1 MSSTPVSALRSPGVW
16 VGFLGSVLIGWASCN
31 PEFSFDPHGWPAG
44 WVNALGLLV
53 GDYTAGFYLDRGML
67 IVGVA
72 ALTWAWW
79 HVRPTAHRAPVN
91 AAVTLAL
98 WSLPLLVVPPV
109 LSPDATLYADL
120 GWTLHTGANP
130 YDVGLAASGG
140 PYVGQVDQLWAGS
153 GVAYPPLTLRM
164 DQALVALTGFHPY
177 WGIVALRLPAL
188 LAVAAMLWLVPQ
200 IAGRVGV
207 SKRSAVWLGVLNPL
221 LMLHFIGGA
230 HNDAAMVAVSLA
242 AIWVALRWPKAVG
255 SLIVAPV
262 LVGVAMSLKQQ
273 GGLTVIAVAGLPALA
288 QLGSLPMLRRLWL
301 LGWRSAVGTAVAG
314 ATFVAISLASG
325 LGFGWTK
332 WLDLMGLAATPAP
345 LVLLAKFVGLLVQLG
360 GGSYT
365 AFLVVAGRVTTA
377 ILLIVLIWIVV
388 RFADRPL
395 ALVAWASLA
404 IAVLGQA
411 LHPWYLPWSLA
422 LLGLVPL
429 TRKQRYAV
437 FGLAIAFCVWNAIQ
451 TAIWHGRY

>member
-1 MSSTPVSALRSPGVW
+1 MSNTPVSALRSPGVW

-53 GDYTAGFYLDRGML
+53 GDYTAGFYLDRVML
-67 IVGVA
+67 VVGVA

-164 DQALVALTGFHPY
+164 DQALVTLTGFHPY

-200 IAGRVGV
+200 IAGRVGL

-230 HNDAAMVAVSLA
+230 HNDAPMVAVSLA
-242 AIWVALRWPKAVG
+242 AIWVALRWPRAVG
-255 SLIVAPV
+255 SLVVAPV
-262 LVGVAMSLKQQ
+262 LVGVAMALKQQ
-273 GGLTVIAVAGLPALA
+273 GGLTVIAVAGLPVLA

-301 LGWRSAVGTAVAG
+301 LGWRSAVATAVAA